1 MKKRQKAAGKIPK
14 QNHETVQEAATEQS
28 IAVEQKAAIKQSKAA
43 EQKAVTKQSKAAE
56 QKTATEQ
63 GKSAEQKTASKQES
77 AEKPKPRMK
86 YKDTIF
92 RMLFNNKENL
102 LSLYNAVN
110 GTAYMDA
117 DSLEITTLE
126 NAVYTNYKNDV
137 SFVFDFELML
147 YEHQSTVNPNMPLRD
162 LSYVTTILQGIT
174 REENLYGSELVRIPV
189 PRFVIFYNG
198 MGRQPVKQTLRLSD
212 AFIKKQELPELELLV
227 TVYNINWGYN
237 QELMKACCL
246 LGEYAQYVDQVRKFA
261 ETMPFEEAVEKAVD
275 YCIKNGILADFLSK
289 NRTEAI
295 AVSIFEYDEEKH
307 MKSERETAYRKG
319 IECGRKHGIEQGIQ
333 ALIEMSAEFGGSKKF
348 PEPGA

>member
-14 QNHETVQEAATEQS
+14 QNHEAVWEAATEQS
-28 IAVEQKAAIKQSKAA
+28 AAAEQKAAIKQS
-43 EQKAVTKQSKAAE
+43 
-56 QKTATEQ
+56 
-63 GKSAEQKTASKQES
+63 KSAEQKTASKQES

-174 REENLYGSELVRIPV
+174 REENLYGSELVKIPA
-189 PRFVIFYNG
+189 PGFVIFYNG
-198 MGRQPVKQTLRLSD
+198 IDLQPVKQILRLSD
-212 AFIKKQELPELELLV
+212 AFLKKQELELLV
-227 TVYNINWGYN
+227 TVYNINWGCN
-237 QELMKACCL
+237 RELMKACCL
-246 LGEYAQYVDQVRKFA
+246 LEKYAQYVDQVRKFA
-261 ETMPFEEAVEKAVD
+261 EMMPFEEAVEKAE
-275 YCIKNGILADFLSK
+275 
-289 NRTEAI
+289 NREEAI
-295 AVSIFEYDEEKH
+295 AVSSREYKEEMLRCRAKE
-307 MKSERETAYRKG
+307 MEIEQEKVGEG
-319 IECGRKHGIEQGIQ
+319 IER
-333 ALIEMSAEFGGSKKF
+333 
-348 PEPGA
+348 